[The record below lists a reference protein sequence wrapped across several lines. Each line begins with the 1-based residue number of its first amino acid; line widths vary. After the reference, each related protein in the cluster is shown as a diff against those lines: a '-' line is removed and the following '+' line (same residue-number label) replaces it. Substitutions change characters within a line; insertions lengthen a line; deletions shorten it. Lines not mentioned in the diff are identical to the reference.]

1 MELRHLRYFAAIAET
16 LSFSRAAVR
25 LRISQPSLSTQI
37 RDLETELGFPLLDR
51 SHNRVALTE
60 AGAVFRREALKVLDR
75 AETAVKRARIAA
87 EGYGGELRVASMG
100 PLTFSFMPLCL
111 GRFRDAN
118 PGARVTV
125 SEMAPSDQLS
135 RIARGDVHVG
145 FVPAP
150 FPKLSGARHLLA
162 QKVVRS
168 PLVVM
173 MAPNHPLA
181 RGGVVR
187 LRDCAGE
194 TFLHI
199 RMFETD
205 TQRLW
210 THDICRKAGFTP
222 RFGAAALNPDNLI
235 SMVAAG
241 EGVAL
246 IPKVAQR
253 GPVPGCVYVVIAE
266 KNLHYELLAVSNP
279 QMRSGLV
286 DRFLAIVTEEAAV
299 VEERLNETTGG
310 GEKGVRSRG
319 ASSRAPRSSSRVR
332 ASARKR
338 GGGKGKK

>member
-1 MELRHLRYFAAIAET
+1 MELRHLRYFVSIAET

-37 RDLETELGFPLLDR
+37 RDLERELGFPLLDR
-51 SHNRVALTE
+51 SHNRVALTD
-60 AGAVFRREALKVLDR
+60 AGAVFRREALKVLER

-87 EGYGGELRVASMG
+87 EGFTGELRVASMG

-111 GRFRDAN
+111 GKFRDAN

-125 SEMAPSDQLS
+125 SEMAPSDQVS
-135 RIARGDVHVG
+135 RIAKGDVHVG

-150 FPKLSGARHLLA
+150 DSRLAGARHLRA
-162 QKVVRS
+162 ERVIRS

-181 RGGVVR
+181 RGSAVR

-199 RMFETD
+199 RLFDTD

-222 RFGAAALNPDNLI
+222 RFGSAALNPDNLI

-253 GPVPGCVYVVIAE
+253 GPAPGCLYMPIAE
-266 KNLHYELLAVSNP
+266 KNLFYELLAVSNP
-279 QMRSGLV
+279 QARSKLV
-286 DRFLAIVTEEAAV
+286 DRFLAIVSKEAAV
-299 VEERLNETTGG
+299 VEKRLHETPADPRDQ
-310 GEKGVRSRG
+310 EPSPVRRRSRSQVK
-319 ASSRAPRSSSRVR
+319 ARSR
-332 ASARKR
+332 KQ
-338 GGGKGKK
+338 